1 MKKII
6 GFIIVMMMCV
16 VGTTFANA
24 AEMNYSDGTLT
35 INGLNGSADLLHA
48 SYTDG
53 VLDSTE
59 ILNVSD
65 GTYNINAKNGDKLF
79 LWDNTNTMKPLS
91 GNIIV
96 GEKNQG
102 ENLEEDTQGKIL
114 VYEYQHPEE
123 RNVELVSA
131 VPPNWDSYDTVFV
144 GYPIWWGIAA
154 WPVNGF
160 VTANDFTG
168 KTVIP
173 FCTSASSGIGQSGT
187 LLRDSAK
194 GGNWLNGMRFS
205 SSASESTVKSWVA
218 SLDLN

>member
-48 SYTDG
+48 SYTDC

-114 VYEYQHPEE
+114 VVYFSAQKIGRASCRE
-123 RNVELVSA
+123 RV
-131 VPPNWDSYDTVFV
+131 
-144 GYPIWWGIAA
+144 
-154 WPVNGF
+154 
-160 VTANDFTG
+160 
-168 KTVIP
+168 
-173 FCTSASSGIGQSGT
+173 
-187 LLRDSAK
+187 
-194 GGNWLNGMRFS
+194 
-205 SSASESTVKSWVA
+205 
-218 SLDLN
+218 

>member
-48 SYTDG
+48 SYTDC

-96 GEKNQG
+96 GEK
-102 ENLEEDTQGKIL
+102 
-114 VYEYQHPEE
+114 
-123 RNVELVSA
+123 
-131 VPPNWDSYDTVFV
+131 
-144 GYPIWWGIAA
+144 
-154 WPVNGF
+154 
-160 VTANDFTG
+160 
-168 KTVIP
+168 
-173 FCTSASSGIGQSGT
+173 
-187 LLRDSAK
+187 
-194 GGNWLNGMRFS
+194 
-205 SSASESTVKSWVA
+205 KSR
-218 SLDLN
+218 

>member
-48 SYTDG
+48 SYTDC

-79 LWDNTNTMKPLS
+79 LWDK
-91 GNIIV
+91 
-96 GEKNQG
+96 
-102 ENLEEDTQGKIL
+102 KIL
-114 VYEYQHPEE
+114 KGKFLLCIFRLKVIQK
-123 RNVELVSA
+123 ELQ
-131 VPPNWDSYDTVFV
+131 
-144 GYPIWWGIAA
+144 IILHRK
-154 WPVNGF
+154 PVQ
-160 VTANDFTG
+160 
-168 KTVIP
+168 IY
-173 FCTSASSGIGQSGT
+173 
-187 LLRDSAK
+187 
-194 GGNWLNGMRFS
+194 LNLYRKIR
-205 SSASESTVKSWVA
+205 TQV
-218 SLDLN
+218 LI

>member
-6 GFIIVMMMCV
+6 GFIIVMMMCA
-16 VGTTFANA
+16 VGTAFANA
-24 AEMNYSDGTLT
+24 AEMNYTDGTLT

-48 SYTDG
+48 SYTGG

-114 VYEYQHPEE
+114 VVYFG
-123 RNVELVSA
+123 SK
-131 VPPNWDSYDTVFV
+131 SYRKSCKL
-144 GYPIWWGIAA
+144 YC
-154 WPVNGF
+154 
-160 VTANDFTG
+160 TG
-168 KTVIP
+168 NRCRYI
-173 FCTSASSGIGQSGT
+173 
-187 LLRDSAK
+187 
-194 GGNWLNGMRFS
+194 
-205 SSASESTVKSWVA
+205 
-218 SLDLN
+218 

>member
-16 VGTTFANA
+16 VGTAFANA
-24 AEMNYSDGTLT
+24 AEMNYTDGTLT

-96 GEKNQG
+96 GEKIKV
-102 ENLEEDTQGKIL
+102 KIL
-114 VYEYQHPEE
+114 KKILKGKFLLCIFRLKVIQK
-123 RNVELVSA
+123 ELQ
-131 VPPNWDSYDTVFV
+131 
-144 GYPIWWGIAA
+144 IILHRK
-154 WPVNGF
+154 PVQ
-160 VTANDFTG
+160 
-168 KTVIP
+168 IY
-173 FCTSASSGIGQSGT
+173 
-187 LLRDSAK
+187 
-194 GGNWLNGMRFS
+194 LNLYRKIR
-205 SSASESTVKSWVA
+205 TQV
-218 SLDLN
+218 LI